1 MASCQTWT
9 TTSHFRH
16 PWFDTAVMKRKHTE
30 AVTPEEDSDD
40 APGPASRSLA
50 RPPAKR
56 RRFSNLENGFAHL
69 SIVGSSASN
78 DYSMSLPPA
87 PQDSYIHVEE
97 IPPPVTPSNAMDMDT
112 TPPVTEEPAYT
123 VEEPTIPEVK
133 MKTSSWYEPEPDQAD
148 VGSGIVITDLE
159 AFTESDDEEE
169 EKEKDEENVTINP
182 ALLDRILN
190 KKPEESLP
198 AVSSPGASQA
208 LVLFRPL
215 PRLSDDSG
223 LSEARKEEKEKETR
237 PVEADENA
245 MDVEP

>member
-16 PWFDTAVMKRKHTE
+16 PWFDTAVMKRKLTE
-30 AVTPEEDSDD
+30 TVTPEEDSDD
-40 APGPASRSLA
+40 TPGPASRSLA

-87 PQDSYIHVEE
+87 PQQSYIYVEE
-97 IPPPVTPSNAMDMDT
+97 IAPPVIPSNAMDTDMA
-112 TPPVTEEPAYT
+112 PPATEEPAYT
-123 VEEPTIPEVK
+123 VEEPTVPEVK
-133 MKTSSWYEPEPDQAD
+133 MKTSSWYEPEPDR
-148 VGSGIVITDLE
+148 IVITDLE
-159 AFTESDDEEE
+159 AFTESDDEDEEKEE
-169 EKEKDEENVTINP
+169 EKENVAINF
-182 ALLDRILN
+182 ALLDRIRN
-190 KKPEESLP
+190 KKAEESLP
-198 AVSSPGASQA
+198 TVSSPGASQA

-215 PRLSDDSG
+215 ARLSEESG

-237 PVEADENA
+237 PVEVDENA